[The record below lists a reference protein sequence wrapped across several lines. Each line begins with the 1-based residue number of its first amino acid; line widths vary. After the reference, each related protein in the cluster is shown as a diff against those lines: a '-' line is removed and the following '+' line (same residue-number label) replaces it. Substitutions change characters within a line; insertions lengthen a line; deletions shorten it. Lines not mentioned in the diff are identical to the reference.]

1 MAFPLTVAS
10 SSPLAGAALQR
21 EGGSSMAYVVSSTET
36 TPEGAY
42 VVSSTETTPEGKVLG
57 WFSSDGT
64 RELLE
69 IIGPSGQIDDIN
81 QRVATLTGGANV
93 QNSIDV
99 YPSEHLW
106 TTLVYRDQCSPLCAD
121 SSTPVFWKYQY
132 LPIPQFFQGAASKF
146 LHVIEGPKS
155 FDGQRAVE
163 LGAAGGGARF
173 WISTATEQVI
183 EKITPIQ
190 AGGQTV
196 TSYRWLPATVANLAL
211 LHAAIPAGYRHQV
224 VS

>member
-10 SSPLAGAALQR
+10 SSPLAAAAVQR
-21 EGGSSMAYVVSSTET
+21 EGGSSTAYVVSSTET
-36 TPEGAY
+36 A
-42 VVSSTETTPEGKVLG
+42 PEGKELG
-57 WFSSDGT
+57 WYSSDGT

-69 IIGPSGQIDDIN
+69 TVSPSGQIDDIN
-81 QRVATLTGGANV
+81 QRVATLTGGDSV

-99 YPSEHLW
+99 YPSTHLW
-106 TTLVYRDQCSPLCAD
+106 TTHVYRVQCPPCAE

-163 LGAAGGGARF
+163 LGAVGGGGRF
-173 WISTATEQVI
+173 WISTATDQVI

-190 AGGQTV
+190 AGGQMV
-196 TSYRWLPATVANLAL
+196 TSYRWLRATNANLAL
-211 LHAAIPAGYRHQV
+211 LHAAIPAGYSHQV

>member
-10 SSPLAGAALQR
+10 SSPLAAAAIQR
-21 EGGSSMAYVVSSTET
+21 EGGSNTAYVVSSTE
-36 TPEGAY
+36 
-42 VVSSTETTPEGKVLG
+42 ETTPEGKVLG
-57 WFSSDGT
+57 WYSSDGT

-69 IIGPSGQIDDIN
+69 TVGSSGQIDDIN
-81 QRVATLTGGANV
+81 QRVATFTGGDSV

-99 YPSEHLW
+99 YPSTHLW
-106 TTLVYRDQCSPLCAD
+106 TTHVYRVQCPPCAE
-121 SSTPVFWKYQY
+121 SSNPVFWKYQY
-132 LPIPQFFQGAASKF
+132 LPIPQFLHGAASKF

-163 LGAAGGGARF
+163 LGAVSGGARF
-173 WISTATEQVI
+173 WISTATEVI

-190 AGGQTV
+190 AGGQMV